1 MLNCIN
7 TTVFSDSYKSLCR
20 VDNLNNVLLYNLDMD
35 TSTLVHTTSKLFLR
49 AEVLT
54 FGPMWGE
61 SKSRPSVG
69 RGHVV
74 GHVVHDVV
82 HIFGPYGA
90 CGPCLWTM
98 WSPSP
103 SAPLCAPLRPAR
115 IWTTM
120 VGRAKNRAKI
130 GDLRKKKCPLRGA
143 SPFGVVEG
151 RAPRGLRGFVRFHCA
166 CPRDKDRPI
175 SSC

>member
-103 SAPLCAPLRPAR
+103 SAPLCDPPGYGPLWSAELKIGPKSVICAKKS
-115 IWTTM
+115 
-120 VGRAKNRAKI
+120 VLSEGRA
-130 GDLRKKKCPLRGA
+130 
-143 SPFGVVEG
+143 PFEVVEG